1 MADVPLQQPGASD
14 PRDGPSVEDAR
25 RAALAALL
33 RDADIVCPACAYS
46 LRGVS
51 STSCPEC
58 GFELRV
64 TLDAGRAPR
73 GWIAFLLLAFG
84 WLMLASAMNTIR
96 RVSSLYGYATLPT
109 LAPLGLPI
117 DPKLDVAAVDWPE
130 WYTFVPLETWFR
142 LAWAV
147 TLLLASLV
155 GLVLTYRATRPG
167 RRGRTSASVERLS
180 RFAML
185 VFAIYA
191 GTHVYWFLEEMLY

>member
-1 MADVPLQQPGASD
+1 
-14 PRDGPSVEDAR
+14 
-25 RAALAALL
+25 
-33 RDADIVCPACAYS
+33 
-46 LRGVS
+46 
-51 STSCPEC
+51 
-58 GFELRV
+58 
-64 TLDAGRAPR
+64 
-73 GWIAFLLLAFG
+73 
-84 WLMLASAMNTIR
+84 MLASAMNTIR
-96 RVSSLYGYATLPT
+96 NVSILHGYATLPT
-109 LAPLGLPI
+109 RAPLGLWSGADSLPAIRNLPI
-117 DPKLDVAAVDWPE
+117 DPKLDAAAVDWPE
-130 WYTFVPLETWFR
+130 WYAFVPLETWFR